1 VEFHHIQIR
10 VPENRIDE
18 WEKHLAATFPR
29 FSAPDGFLIVI
40 ARDTEQRGVY
50 HMASVLAERERERV
64 FREVREAGGGP
75 TLLHPLLE
83 QFGAEIGTRERG
95 TGGTVSG
102 LASPQWRSPA

>member
-1 VEFHHIQIR
+1 MEFHHIQIR

-50 HMASVLAERERERV
+50 HMASVLAERV

-75 TLLHPLLE
+75 ILLHPLLE
-83 QFGAEIGTRERG
+83 QFGAEIVTRER
-95 TGGTVSG
+95 GTVSG
-102 LASPQWRSPA
+102 LASPQWRYPA

>member
-1 VEFHHIQIR
+1 MEFHHIQIR

-50 HMASVLAERERERV
+50 HMASVLAERERV

-75 TLLHPLLE
+75 ILLHPLLE
-83 QFGAEIGTRERG
+83 QFGAEIVTRER
-95 TGGTVSG
+95 GTVSG
-102 LASPQWRSPA
+102 LASPQWRYPA